1 MEQETIRAVRE
12 AELAAEQIEQ
22 EAARQREEILSRAKA
37 VGQAVAG
44 AKAAADAALAE
55 AKQQGEAMQS
65 AALESVK
72 KEIASLRA
80 SADAKGAEVRRLI
93 LSELI

>member
-1 MEQETIRAVRE
+1 MPPKR
-12 AELAAEQIEQ
+12 
-22 EAARQREEILSRAKA
+22 S
-37 VGQAVAG
+37 
-44 AKAAADAALAE
+44 
-55 AKQQGEAMQS
+55 AMQS
-65 AALESVK
+65 EALESVK